1 MWAKILLLA
10 VNIKPQKLNVGKI
23 FKYGAKNVREILNLQ
38 IQFFPVK
45 GLLIYDSL
53 KNVDLQ
59 WNIQWKKLTCFLHLS
74 VLNLWCLYP
83 EAHKIPLLPKIR
95 QPL

>member
-38 IQFFPVK
+38 IQFFFGQGVTYLWFFEKCWFTMKYTVK
-45 GLLIYDSL
+45 KIDMLLA
-53 KNVDLQ
+53 
-59 WNIQWKKLTCFLHLS
+59 
-74 VLNLWCLYP
+74 P
-83 EAHKIPLLPKIR
+83 ECT
-95 QPL
+95 